1 MKLSTSAVAQGSG
14 GNKIPETNKKLPIA
28 SVFGGDD
35 DSEDEEEMP
44 AFASMRMKNIG
55 RKTPTSSGPNS
66 FGKTKNGFCDQKKIF
81 EKLAKDVVD
90 WNSP

>member
-1 MKLSTSAVAQGSG
+1 MKLGSVSTAIAV
-14 GNKIPETNKKLPIA
+14 NKPEPKKLVVS
-28 SVFGGDD
+28 SVFGGED
-35 DSEDEEEMP
+35 DSDNEEMP

-81 EKLAKDVVD
+81 EKIAKDLD
-90 WNSP
+90 

>member
-1 MKLSTSAVAQGSG
+1 MKLGSSSAAQGTGS
-14 GNKIPETNKKLPIA
+14 KKPEVSKKLPIA

-66 FGKTKNGFCDQKKIF
+66 FGKTKAGFCDQKKIF
-81 EKLAKDVVD
+81 EKMTKEMD
-90 WNSP
+90 